1 MTCNHCRTAAQ
12 GAIERTEGVTAVSI
26 DLAKREARISGTATR
41 EALENALNDIG
52 FELED

>member
-1 MTCNHCRTAAQ
+1 MTCNHCRAAAQ
-12 GAIERTEGVTAVSI
+12 GAIEHTEGVTAVSI

-41 EALENALNDIG
+41 EALADALNDIG